1 MGDLGD
7 PWFPK
12 ENILQV
18 VDFPCLS
25 CVVCL
30 GGLGTLMTGIFS
42 MRIMKLIIQGGSVF
56 LQTLWN
62 SCSTSSH
69 VYLYW
74 LNRLNLMFSWFNH
87 LKLPVLLSRSCWI
100 PNSSYTV
107 CWFATWILFFH
118 SVGNVI
124 IPTDEVILFRG
135 VGLNHQPM
143 GYNIKDY

>member
-12 ENILQV
+12 ESILQV

-30 GGLGTLMTGIFS
+30 GGLGTLMTVIFS

-87 LKLPVLLSRSCWI
+87 LKLPVLLSRSCWNPEFFI
-100 PNSSYTV
+100 YCLVVCNMNFIFPFSWECHHPNWRSHIV
-107 CWFATWILFFH
+107 QRGRAQP
-118 SVGNVI
+118 
-124 IPTDEVILFRG
+124 PTNGI
-135 VGLNHQPM
+135 
-143 GYNIKDY
+143 